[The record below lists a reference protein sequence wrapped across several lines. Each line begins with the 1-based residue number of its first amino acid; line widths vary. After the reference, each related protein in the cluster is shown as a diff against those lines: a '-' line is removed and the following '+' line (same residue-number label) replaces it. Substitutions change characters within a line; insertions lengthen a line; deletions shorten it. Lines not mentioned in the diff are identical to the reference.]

1 MSFRSFITAAVV
13 AGSFMIAA
21 PAYSAVVIYTFTGV
35 LSSGYDATGEFGAA
49 GSDLTGLNFTAVFR
63 RDDDAAGANFSST
76 ATSTAVFRSG
86 APGPVLG
93 ALTIGGVTIDFG
105 QAGGTQSQLAQPGV
119 EQAQLSANDSSIY
132 QASGIDYRYI
142 ANLSAGAAGFGT
154 SYLGGRD
161 YHDLPALSAAAM
173 PGLILYGSFNIDGYD
188 QVQATGQYQNFR
200 RASGAFAPAA
210 MTVTVTG
217 VPEPQ
222 AWSLMILGFL
232 GVGGATRRHRY
243 SQGAERSLSSM
254 S

>member
-13 AGSFMIAA
+13 AGSFLIAA
-21 PAYSAVVIYTFTGV
+21 PAYSAVVLYTFTGV

-119 EQAQLSANDSSIY
+119 EQAQLSARDSAIY
-132 QASGIDYRYI
+132 QVSGVDHRYVANI
-142 ANLSAGAAGFGT
+142 AAGAVGFGT
-154 SYLGGRD
+154 SHLGGRD

-173 PGLILYGSFNIDGYD
+173 PGLVLYGSFNIDGYD

-200 RASGAFAPAA
+200 RASGVFAPAT
-210 MTVTVTG
+210 MTVSVAG
-217 VPEPQ
+217 VPEPR
-222 AWSLMILGFL
+222 AWSLLILGFL
-232 GVGGATRRHRY
+232 GAGAAIRRRGY